1 MIPKRNKA
9 SGKVFR
15 QRTDNVLGRD
25 DLMQA
30 SFTLLFIMVLAASC
44 KPASFKSV
52 DDVAD
57 NLAAPSVSEDATGEI
72 SAPPV
77 AVMDEPVEAVEII
90 TGETKLEAPA
100 PPQTPP
106 PPVEEV
112 KVACADAAKNGTL
125 KSKAVPLFFPAKT
138 TTCEFE
144 KNDNLSRKNE
154 VIRARR
160 EEMVELP
167 LQGMT
172 RLCNM
177 RFDAPQQPMRFDDE
191 IMITLNN
198 LVVASSQ
205 DYSTKSRDTKK
216 NQLAYPNGLSVDNDG
231 LVSYKWLPPNGM
243 QNLDYLNG
251 DLYRY
256 CLGLDPK
263 QADFAQLCQ
272 IPKTSTNGKMSL
284 KLPQEAFLK
293 LVAKA
298 GLVFDKQIQSVPKAT
313 LMFMTTGDN
322 DDSDCQHLD
331 FRMTVTIDYL

>member
-1 MIPKRNKA
+1 MIPKRNKGA
-9 SGKVFR
+9 GKVFF
-15 QRTDNVLGRD
+15 QRTDNVWGRD

-44 KPASFKSV
+44 KPAAFQSV
-52 DDVAD
+52 EDVAD
-57 NLAAPSVSEDATGEI
+57 NVAEPSTSEDATVENPDSPAG
-72 SAPPV
+72 V
-77 AVMDEPVEAVEII
+77 TDEPIEAVEVI
-90 TGETKLEAPA
+90 TAETKLQVPA
-100 PPQTPP
+100 L
-106 PPVEEV
+106 PPVVDEV

-144 KNDNLSRKNE
+144 KNDNLGRKNE

-167 LQGMT
+167 VQGMT

-177 RFDAPQQPMRFDDE
+177 KFDAPQQPMRFDDE

-205 DYSTKSRDTKK
+205 DYSTQSRDTKK
-216 NQLAYPNGLSVDNDG
+216 KQLAYPNGLSVDKDG

-251 DLYRY
+251 DLYKY

-272 IPKTSTNGKMSL
+272 IPKTSTNGTMSL

-298 GLVFDKQIQSVPKAT
+298 GLVFDKQIQAVPKAT

-331 FRMTVTIDYL
+331 FRMTVTIDYI

>member
-1 MIPKRNKA
+1 
-9 SGKVFR
+9 
-15 QRTDNVLGRD
+15 
-25 DLMQA
+25 MQV
-30 SFTLLFIMVLAASC
+30 SLTLLFIMVLASSC
-44 KPASFKSV
+44 KPAAFKSV
-52 DDVAD
+52 EDVAD
-57 NLAAPSVSEDATGEI
+57 NAVESGVSEDATGEGTGQTVI
-72 SAPPV
+72 S
-77 AVMDEPVEAVEII
+77 DEPIEAVEVI
-90 TGETKLEAPA
+90 TAETKLQVPA
-100 PPQTPP
+100 PPTTPD
-106 PPVEEV
+106 EV

-177 RFDAPQQPMRFDDE
+177 KFDAPQQPMRFDDE

-216 NQLAYPNGLSVDNDG
+216 DQLVYPNGLSVDNAG
-231 LVSYKWLPPNGM
+231 IVSYKWLPPNGM

-251 DLYRY
+251 DLNKY

-272 IPKTSTNGKMSL
+272 IPKTSTNGTMSL
-284 KLPQEAFLK
+284 KLPQDAFLR
-293 LVAKA
+293 LAAKA
-298 GLVFDKQIQSVPKAT
+298 GLVFDKQIQAVPKAT

-331 FRMTVTIDYL
+331 FRMTVTIDYI

>member
-1 MIPKRNKA
+1 
-9 SGKVFR
+9 
-15 QRTDNVLGRD
+15 
-25 DLMQA
+25 MQA
-30 SFTLLFIMVLAASC
+30 SFTLLFIMILAASC
-44 KPASFKSV
+44 KPAAFKSV
-52 DDVAD
+52 EDVAD
-57 NLAAPSVSEDATGEI
+57 SEPTVSEDATGEI
-72 SAPPV
+72 SGSPAPV
-77 AVMDEPVEAVEII
+77 IDEPIEAVEVI
-90 TGETKLEAPA
+90 TAETKLQVPA
-100 PPQTPP
+100 PP
-106 PPVEEV
+106 PVVDDV

-138 TTCEFE
+138 ATCEFE

-160 EEMVELP
+160 EETVELP

-177 RFDAPQQPMRFDDE
+177 KFDAPQQPMRFDDE

-205 DYSTKSRDTKK
+205 DYSTKSRDRKN
-216 NQLAYPNGLSVDNDG
+216 NQLVYPNGLSVDNDG
-231 LVSYKWLPPNGM
+231 LMSYKWLPPNGM
-243 QNLDYLNG
+243 QNLNYLNG
-251 DLYRY
+251 DLNKY

-272 IPKTSTNGKMSL
+272 IPKTSTNGTMSL
-284 KLPQEAFLK
+284 KLPQDAFLK
-293 LVAKA
+293 LAAKA
-298 GLVFDKQIQSVPKAT
+298 GLVFDKQIQAVPKAT

-331 FRMTVTIDYL
+331 FRMNVTIDYI

>member
-1 MIPKRNKA
+1 MR
-9 SGKVFR
+9 F
-15 QRTDNVLGRD
+15 
-25 DLMQA
+25 
-30 SFTLLFIMVLAASC
+30 SFTLFSMLMVAMAAC

-52 DDVAD
+52 
-57 NLAAPSVSEDATGEI
+57 EDAAESPVETVVSDDAVGEI
-72 SAPPV
+72 GGSSAEV
-77 AVMDEPVEAVEII
+77 VDEPIEAVEVV
-90 TGETKLEAPA
+90 TAETKLQVPA
-100 PPQTPP
+100 PPP
-106 PPVEEV
+106 EEV

-125 KSKAVPLFFPAKT
+125 KSKAIPLFFPAKT

-160 EEMVELP
+160 EEAVELP

-191 IMITLNN
+191 ILITLNN

-205 DYSTKSRDTKK
+205 DYSIKSRDKD
-216 NQLAYPNGLSVDNDG
+216 NDLVYPNGLAVDNDG
-231 LVSYKWLPPNGM
+231 LVTYKWLPPNGV

-251 DLYRY
+251 KLSKY

-263 QADFAQLCQ
+263 APDFAQLCQ
-272 IPKTSTNGKMSL
+272 IPKTSTSGNMSL
-284 KLPQEAFLK
+284 KLPQDAFLK
-293 LVAKA
+293 LAAKA
-298 GLVFDKQIQSVPKAT
+298 GLVFDKQIQSVPKAQLT
-313 LMFMTTGDN
+313 FITTGDN

>member
-1 MIPKRNKA
+1 
-9 SGKVFR
+9 
-15 QRTDNVLGRD
+15 
-25 DLMQA
+25 MQA
-30 SFTLLFIMVLAASC
+30 SLTLLFIMVLAASC
-44 KPASFKSV
+44 KPAAFKSV
-52 DDVAD
+52 EDVAD
-57 NLAAPSVSEDATGEI
+57 TAAEPSVSEDATGEI
-72 SAPPV
+72 GGSPAP
-77 AVMDEPVEAVEII
+77 VMDEPIEAVEVI
-90 TGETKLEAPA
+90 TAETKLQVPA
-100 PPQTPP
+100 PP
-106 PPVEEV
+106 VVDEV

-167 LQGMT
+167 LQGVT

-177 RFDAPQQPMRFDDE
+177 KFDAPQQPMRFDDE

-205 DYSTKSRDTKK
+205 DYSTKSRETKN
-216 NQLAYPNGLSVDNDG
+216 NQLVYPNGLSVDNDG

-243 QNLDYLNG
+243 QNLNYLNG
-251 DLYRY
+251 DLNKY

-272 IPKTSTNGKMSL
+272 IPKTSTNGTMSL
-284 KLPQEAFLK
+284 KLPQDAFLK
-293 LVAKA
+293 LAAKA

-331 FRMTVTIDYL
+331 FRMTVTIDYI

>member
-1 MIPKRNKA
+1 
-9 SGKVFR
+9 
-15 QRTDNVLGRD
+15 
-25 DLMQA
+25 
-30 SFTLLFIMVLAASC
+30 MVLASSC
-44 KPASFKSV
+44 KPAAFKSV
-52 DDVAD
+52 EDVGNNAVES
-57 NLAAPSVSEDATGEI
+57 SVSEDATGEI
-72 SAPPV
+72 AGPPV
-77 AVMDEPVEAVEII
+77 VTDEAIEAVEVI
-90 TGETKLEAPA
+90 TAETKLQVPA
-100 PPQTPP
+100 PP
-106 PPVEEV
+106 PVVDEV
-112 KVACADAAKNGTL
+112 KVACADAVKNGSL
-125 KSKAVPLFFPAKT
+125 KSKAVPIFFPAKT

-167 LQGMT
+167 LQGVT

-177 RFDAPQQPMRFDDE
+177 KFDAPQQPMRFDDE
-191 IMITLNN
+191 ILITLNN

-205 DYSTKSRDTKK
+205 DYSTKSRDTRK
-216 NQLAYPNGLSVDNDG
+216 NQLVYPNGLSVDNDG
-231 LVSYKWLPPNGM
+231 IVSYKWLPPNGV

-251 DLYRY
+251 DLYKY

-272 IPKTSTNGKMSL
+272 IPKTSSNGTMSL
-284 KLPQEAFLK
+284 KLPQDAFLK

-331 FRMTVTIDYL
+331 FRMTVTIDYI